1 MRAIALLL
9 LGGLVGSCTTGSQA
23 PSRSARSEQHY
34 QQLLAGKVAQ
44 PPVTCL
50 PSYNAN
56 DMVVIDENTVAFRIG
71 SGRLYL
77 AHMQG
82 PCNGL
87 SPGGPYALLTRQF
100 GSAGLCRGDIAQ
112 VIDTVNHFTVG
123 SCTFGDFTPYVRP
136 GR

>member
-1 MRAIALLL
+1 MRGIILLV
-9 LGGLVGSCTTGSQA
+9 LGGLIASCTTA
-23 PSRSARSEQHY
+23 PSAPTRSARAEQNY
-34 QQLLAGKVAQ
+34 QKLLAGKVAQ
-44 PPVTCL
+44 APVNCL

-56 DMVVIDENTVAFRIG
+56 DMIVVDENTVAFRVG
-71 SGRLYL
+71 SARLYL

-123 SCTFGDFTPYVRP
+123 SCTFGEFTPYVNA

>member
-1 MRAIALLL
+1 MRCIILLL
-9 LGGLVGSCTTGSQA
+9 LGSFIASCTTA
-23 PSRSARSEQHY
+23 PPPPSRSARAETHY
-34 QQLLAGKVAQ
+34 QQLLAGKVPQA
-44 PPVTCL
+44 PVSCL

-56 DMVVIDENTVAFRIG
+56 DMIVVDENTVAFRV
-71 SGRLYL
+71 SASRLYVT
-77 AHMQG
+77 HMQG

-123 SCTFGDFTPYVRP
+123 SCTFGEFTPYVRP